1 MAITYFLKIH
11 NDVGTYWNCLMYEV
25 IPICTNNIY
34 LVTENKE
41 NCVTCVTIHVVGTHW
56 NCLCV
61 PTTYMTEYMENYFEI
76 YAFKY
81 RAHCLGFF

>member
-1 MAITYFLKIH
+1 
-11 NDVGTYWNCLMYEV
+11 MYEV

-41 NCVTCVTIHVVGTHW
+41 NCVTCVSIHVVGLHW

-61 PTTYMTEYMENYFEI
+61 PTTFIPPLPTL
-76 YAFKY
+76 A
-81 RAHCLGFF
+81 